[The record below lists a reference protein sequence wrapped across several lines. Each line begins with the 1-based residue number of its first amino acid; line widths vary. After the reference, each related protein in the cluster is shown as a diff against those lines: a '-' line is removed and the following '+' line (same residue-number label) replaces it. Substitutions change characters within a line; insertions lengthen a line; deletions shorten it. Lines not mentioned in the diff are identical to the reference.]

1 MTRFAIAVALV
12 GLACSG
18 ARAVTQADID
28 AAAPFASRGI
38 GSTVRFLAS
47 DRLKGRDNNTPES
60 LKGQKKLARA
70 LRRIGEPIHP
80 GVSGLEGFSQH
91 FTSGTTVGPN
101 LLAVI
106 PAHDP

>member
-1 MTRFAIAVALV
+1 DGAALATLRHRARMIVASRGRGQPCRRDARGGGHLRWAPRRGRCWRSRMTRFAVAVALV

-47 DRLKGRDNNTPES
+47 DRLKGGDNDTPE
-60 LKGQKKLARA
+60 A
-70 LRRIGEPIHP
+70 
-80 GVSGLEGFSQH
+80 
-91 FTSGTTVGPN
+91 
-101 LLAVI
+101 
-106 PAHDP
+106 